1 MTVSLAKT
9 VVSGD
14 GEPLYTFEAAALIT
28 ETSLTV
34 VEVYV
39 ELGVIEAIDN
49 LLHAREL
56 ARIAQ
61 IRRLRQDLGLNL
73 VGAAMVLD
81 MAQEIAQLRAQ
92 LKVYQSHPESAI
104 QQPTRTTRL

>member
-1 MTVSLAKT
+1 MSFSLSKT
-9 VVSGD
+9 VVSPTGD
-14 GEPLYTFEAAALIT
+14 QLYTFEYAASIA
-28 ETSLTV
+28 ETSITV

-39 ELGVIEAIDN
+39 KLGIIEAIDN
-49 LLHAREL
+49 LLQSREI

-61 IRRLRQDLGLNL
+61 IQRLRQDLGLNL

-92 LKVYQSHPESAI
+92 LKANQSRLEEHA
-104 QQPTRTTRL
+104 QATRTDAP